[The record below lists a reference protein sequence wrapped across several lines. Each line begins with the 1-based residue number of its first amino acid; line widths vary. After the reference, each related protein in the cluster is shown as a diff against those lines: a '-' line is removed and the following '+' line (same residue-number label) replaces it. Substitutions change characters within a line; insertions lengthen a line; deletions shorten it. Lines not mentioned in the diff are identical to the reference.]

1 MAMREKTR
9 LKLVAAIDYLEE
21 NHPAT
26 VRQVYYSLVARQV
39 VENNQGQY
47 DAIIDILRDARLD
60 GTIPWEW
67 IEDRTRRPRPV
78 QMFDDLPDF
87 LAAVRRS
94 YRRDVWANQPTYVE
108 VWLEKDAL
116 SGIFE
121 DVLRPYG
128 ITLCVGRGFDGWTS
142 LHDASVRYRQ
152 AIDDGQNVVILYFG
166 DFDPSGDDMVRS
178 WRDRQER
185 LGLDPDMVP
194 ITKCALTRDD
204 IARYQLPTDFAKKKD
219 SRSPKFIAKNGDVSV
234 ELDALNPDVI
244 RERLTIE
251 IERHMDLEALDE
263 TWAQERSDRDALRR
277 LIDEA
282 A

>member
-94 YRRDVWANQPTYVE
+94 YRRDVWANQSTYVE

-142 LHDASVRYRQ
+142 LHDASERYRQ
-152 AIDDGQNVVILYFG
+152 AIDDGQDVVILYFG

-219 SRSPKFIAKNGDVSV
+219 SRSTKFIAKNGDVSV
-234 ELDALNPDVI
+234 ELDALSPDVI

-263 TWAQERSDRDALRR
+263 TRAQEQSDRDVLRR

>member
-1 MAMREKTR
+1 
-9 LKLVAAIDYLEE
+9 
-21 NHPAT
+21 
-26 VRQVYYSLVARQV
+26 VRQVYYNLVARQV
-39 VENNQGQY
+39 IENNQGQY
-47 DAIIDILRDARLD
+47 DAVINILRDARLD

-142 LHDASVRYRQ
+142 LHDASERYRQ
-152 AIDDGQNVVILYFG
+152 AIDAGQDVVILYFG
-166 DFDPSGDDMVRS
+166 DFDPSGEDMVRS
-178 WRDRQER
+178 WRNRQGR

-194 ITKCALTRDD
+194 IIKCALTRDD

-234 ELDALNPDVI
+234 ELDALSPDVI

-251 IERHMDLEALDE
+251 IERHMDLEALAE
-263 TWAQERSDRDALRR
+263 TKHWEQVDRDALRR